1 MALSKVLLVACLKSQ
16 GMLANCL
23 IIHSVLGKFL

>member
-1 MALSKVLLVACLKSQ
+1 MASSKVLLVACLMRQ